1 LEVKRRA
8 KPAPIPA
15 GLLKAVCEVGSFAGH
30 GLQVMPTVGQLFR
43 REYIVS
49 QISDFVDK
57 VLDKFT
63 DSITD
68 QVFLTIQ
75 EDRELMLEY
84 LRLVSD
90 TKLDTVN
97 QQIGKK
103 VRFRFNLDKAP
114 RRQDAPKST
123 LIKSHQMFF

>member
-1 LEVKRRA
+1 
-8 KPAPIPA
+8 
-15 GLLKAVCEVGSFAGH
+15 
-30 GLQVMPTVGQLFR
+30 M
-43 REYIVS
+43 S
-49 QISDFVDK
+49 QISDYVDK
-57 VLDKFT
+57 VLDKFA

-97 QQIGKK
+97 QQIGKNVK
-103 VRFRFNLDKAP
+103 DRFRLTKSP
-114 RRQDAPKST
+114 HRQDAPRST